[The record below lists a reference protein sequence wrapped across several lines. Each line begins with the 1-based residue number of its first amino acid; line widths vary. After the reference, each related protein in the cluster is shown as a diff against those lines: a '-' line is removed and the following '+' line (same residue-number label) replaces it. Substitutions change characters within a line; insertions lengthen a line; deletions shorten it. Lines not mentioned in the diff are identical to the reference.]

1 MNFKKFEDLW
11 NYSEGIAAK
20 DSIST
25 DKAAENISESLK
37 KKMYGELLYNLSI
50 ISKNENINIFV
61 ELQRAVE
68 DHFIAQQEDD

>member
-20 DSIST
+20 DVIPT
-25 DKAAENISESLK
+25 EKAVENIAESLK

-50 ISKNENINIFV
+50 ISKNENINIFI

>member
-11 NYSEGIAAK
+11 NYSEEISSNEK
-20 DSIST
+20 IST
-25 DKAAENISESLK
+25 DEAILKVSESLK
-37 KKMYGELLYNLSI
+37 QKMYGEVFYNLSI

-61 ELQRAVE
+61 ELQRAVQ